1 MDFVDT
7 VTTHLCRTLTR
18 GEAERL
24 LAGTELLAVEA
35 GSTIIHE
42 SAVSEGLYFLF
53 EGKVE
58 VKRKRANGETT
69 RLAVVEAPS
78 LFGELSL
85 VVGGPSTATVSALTE
100 CRLRLLRKSDFHA
113 RLVDGDLAAYKLL
126 GAVAEVLARRVLL
139 LNDTIVELSER
150 AQPATH
156 VEDLARLREK
166 LFSEWSF

>member
-1 MDFVDT
+1 MDFVDA

-18 GEAERL
+18 EEAERL
-24 LAGTELLAVEA
+24 LAGTELLSTAA
-35 GSTIIHE
+35 GSAIIRE
-42 SAVSEGLYFLF
+42 SAVSEGIYFLF

-58 VKRKRANGETT
+58 VKRKRSDGETA
-69 RLAVVEAPS
+69 RLAVVDSPS
-78 LFGELSL
+78 LLGELSL
-85 VVGGPSTATVSALTE
+85 VVGGTSTATVSALTD

-126 GAVAEVLARRVLL
+126 GAVAEVLARRVLR
-139 LNDTIVELSER
+139 LNNTMLELTER
-150 AQPATH
+150 AQPAAQ

>member
-1 MDFVDT
+1 MDFVDA

-24 LAGTELLAVEA
+24 LAGTELLLTAA
-35 GSTIIHE
+35 GSAIIRE
-42 SAVSEGLYFLF
+42 SAVCEGIYFLF
-53 EGKVE
+53 EGKAE
-58 VKRKRANGETT
+58 VKRKRSDGETA

-78 LFGELSL
+78 LLGELSL
-85 VVGGPSTATVSALTE
+85 VVGGTSTATVSALTD

-126 GAVAEVLARRVLL
+126 GAVAEVLARRVLR
-139 LNDTIVELSER
+139 LNNTMLELTER
-150 AQPATH
+150 AQPAAQ

>member
-18 GEAERL
+18 EEAERL
-24 LAGTELLAVEA
+24 LAGTELLATEA
-35 GSTIIHE
+35 GSTIIPE
-42 SAVSEGLYFLF
+42 GALSEGLYFLF

-58 VKRKRANGETT
+58 VKRKRADGETA
-69 RLAVVEAPS
+69 RLAVVDAPS

-85 VVGGPSTATVSALTE
+85 LVGGPSTAAVSALTE
-100 CRLRLLRKSDFHA
+100 CRLRLLRKGDFHA
-113 RLVDGDLAAYKLL
+113 RLVEGDLAAYKLL
-126 GAVAEVLARRVLL
+126 GAVAEVLARRVLR
-139 LNDTIVELSER
+139 LNDTILELTER
-150 AQPATH
+150 AQPAAH